1 VLKKLQKIQV
11 FEHQTLY
18 YGREYNHVLFKESHF
33 QALVKL
39 NDLHNSQYFT
49 IVHKGIKFKQYVG
62 VIQVDGLTLELLP
75 KIDNNG
81 GNENDWQRVLI
92 DMLLVTKKLKVQKVG
107 EANVIKQNIHLLD
120 IYFEWYLNEVQ
131 LLIRQGLIKQYYKET
146 SNVKALKGKLE
157 FAGHINKNLVHKE
170 RFYTTHQVYDKDH
183 LVHQVLGLALDI
195 VAQCSKGN
203 HLYGKCKSVQLDF
216 PEVQVISVTEA
227 TFSKLPKNRK
237 TSPYETALSIA
248 RLIILNF
255 APNISSGTERMLAL
269 LFDMNSLWEEYVL
282 IRLKQVQDEYGV
294 TISGQQSKVFWN
306 GITIRPDI
314 LIKKDTSTY
323 VIDTKWKNIN
333 GSKPSTDD
341 LRQMYVYNDYWQSEK
356 AMLLYPATATS
367 FEAKDFKSF
376 TILEGKA
383 THHACGLGKIAVFV
397 AGSTK
402 LDEGIGRVILE
413 WFVKELNTDSK
424 GFKSLRD

>member
-1 VLKKLQKIQV
+1 MLKDHKKIQV
-11 FEHQTLY
+11 FEYQTLY
-18 YGREYNHVLFKESHF
+18 YGREYNGVLFKESHF
-33 QALVKL
+33 QALLKL

-49 IVHKGIKFKQYVG
+49 IVHKGIKFKQFVG
-62 VIQVDGLTLELLP
+62 VIQVDGLTLEILP
-75 KIDNNG
+75 KIDNTEG
-81 GNENDWQRVLI
+81 DENVWQSVLI
-92 DMLLVTKKLKVQKVG
+92 DMLRVTRKLKVQQVG
-107 EANVIKQNIHLLD
+107 EANVRKQHIHLLD

-146 SNVKALKGKLE
+146 GNVKAFKGKLE
-157 FAGHINKNLVHKE
+157 FAGHLNKNLVHKE

-183 LVHQVLGLALDI
+183 LVHQILGLALDI

-203 HLYGKCKSVQLDF
+203 YLYGKCKSVQLDF
-216 PEVQVISVTEA
+216 PEVQSISVTEA

-237 TSPYETALSIA
+237 TAPYETALSIA

-269 LFDMNSLWEEYVL
+269 LFDMNTLWEEYVL
-282 IRLKQVQDEYGV
+282 IRLKQVQEEYGV
-294 TISGQQSKVFWN
+294 TISGQQSKGFWN

-314 LIKKDTSTY
+314 LIQKGTVKY

-333 GSKPSTDD
+333 GNKPSTDD

-356 AMLLYPATATS
+356 AMLLYPANATS

-376 TILEGKA
+376 NVIEGRDS
-383 THHACGLGKIAVFV
+383 HHACGLGKVSIFKT
-397 AGSTK
+397 GSNR
-402 LDEGIGRVILE
+402 LDDKIGREILG
-413 WFVKELNTDSK
+413 WFIDY
-424 GFKSLRD
+424 F

>member
-1 VLKKLQKIQV
+1 VLKTSHKIQV

-18 YGREYNHVLFKESHF
+18 YGWEYKGVLFKETHF

-62 VIQVDGLTLELLP
+62 VIQVDGLTLEILP
-75 KIDNNG
+75 KIDNNDAD
-81 GNENDWQRVLI
+81 ENVWQKVLI
-92 DMLLVTKKLKVQKVG
+92 EMLRVTRKLKVQKVG
-107 EANVIKQNIHLLD
+107 EANVTKQNIHLLD

-131 LLIRQGLIKQYYKET
+131 LLIRQGLIKQYYNET

-157 FAGHINKNLVHKE
+157 FAGHITKNLVHKE

-183 LVHQVLGLALDI
+183 LVHQILGLALNI

-203 HLYGKCKSVQLDF
+203 FLYGKCKSVQLDF
-216 PEVQVISVTEA
+216 PEVQNISVTEA
-227 TFSKLPKNRK
+227 TFSQLPKNRK
-237 TSPYETALSIA
+237 TAPYETALSIA

-255 APNISSGTERMLAL
+255 APNISSGNERMLAL

-282 IRLKQVQDEYGV
+282 IRLKEMQDDYGV
-294 TISGQQSKVFWN
+294 TISGQQSKAFWN

-314 LIKKDTSTY
+314 LIQKGTSKY
-323 VIDTKWKNIN
+323 VIDTKWKNIS

-341 LRQMYVYNDYWQSEK
+341 LRQMYVYNEYWQSEK
-356 AMLLYPATATS
+356 AMLLYPSNTTS
-367 FEAKDFKSF
+367 FEDKDFKSF
-376 TILEGKA
+376 TILEGKD
-383 THHACGLGKIAVFV
+383 THHACGLGKISIF
-397 AGSTK
+397 K
-402 LDEGIGRVILE
+402 EGTNLLEESIGKTIID
-413 WFVKELNTDSK
+413 WFLPKTNHQD
-424 GFKSLRD
+424 